1 MHPRR
6 FPVVLRPEAAEFTAA
21 TMRTDLETRS
31 FALREP
37 CAADAAGLWRLVR
50 DGGSLDL
57 NSPYVYLLICTDHAA
72 TSVVATDEHDE
83 PVGFVAAYRPPPD
96 PDAAF
101 VWQIGVAE
109 RARGQGLA
117 KRLLKAMLAREA
129 NRDAQELTATVTPDN
144 DASLALF
151 RSVAP
156 ELSAQLEE
164 HERFPAEVFPHGHEP
179 EVELR
184 IGPLDARAA
193 LTGDL
198 RTLELPDP
206 AL

>member
-1 MHPRR
+1 
-6 FPVVLRPEAAEFTAA
+6 VLRPGAAEFTAV
-21 TMRTDLETRS
+21 TMRTDLDTRTYT
-31 FALREP
+31 LREP
-37 CAADAAGLWRLVR
+37 RPGDAAELWRLVR
-50 DGGSLDL
+50 NGGSLDL

-117 KRLLKAMLAREA
+117 KRLLMAMVSREA
-129 NRDAQELTATVTPDN
+129 NGDAQQLTATVTPDN
-144 DASLALF
+144 TASLALF
-151 RSVAP
+151 RSVALD
-156 ELSAQLEE
+156 LSAEIEE
-164 HERFPAEVFPHGHEP
+164 HERFPAEVFPEGHEP

-184 IGPLDARAA
+184 IGPLQAREAA
-193 LTGDL
+193 VERTNELT
-198 RTLELPDP
+198 ELTEPT
-206 AL
+206 A